1 MPNNS
6 SVFQIPSF
14 ARSKEYIFEPE
25 KQPFNLYEELNK
37 IAEEIE
43 ECRLRNC

>member
-1 MPNNS
+1 MNID
-6 SVFQIPSF
+6 FKIPAFGKRTGYNFDTTRESF
-14 ARSKEYIFEPE
+14 EV
-25 KQPFNLYEELNK
+25 YEELNK